1 MIAFRQATSDD
12 IGPLADIW
20 NSGWHEAHAAIVP
33 DALTALRTVH
43 SFRDRLRDD
52 LDKCHVGMRDD
63 KIAGFNISRG
73 GEVYQFYVHP
83 IGRGTGFAGA
93 MLDHAERILAAQNC
107 VTAWLACSVGNARA
121 SAFYTRT
128 GWVNTGVQTVDLDTS
143 SGPFPLDVW
152 RFEKRL

>member
-1 MIAFRQATSDD
+1 MIAFRPATPDD

-33 DALTALRTVH
+33 DALAALRTVH
-43 SFRDRLRDD
+43 
-52 LDKCHVGMRDD
+52 
-63 KIAGFNISRG
+63 ISRG
-73 GEVYQFYVHP
+73 GEVYQFYVQP
-83 IGRGTGFAGA
+83 IGRGTGFVGA

-107 VTAWLACSVGNARA
+107 VTAWLACSVGNVRA